1 MAKNGKPGRP
11 SFCFGAK
18 RQKDNYRST
27 QDTRDSCLLFSQ
39 STTKSKESKTKLWL
53 RRCAIPNETTVIS
66 ESLLIIK
73 SFRTFRILWPK
84 NHEISFL
91 LSSWDVLSKE
101 IFTNKRQKMGH
112 KTITVKGVKMNKE
125 MSLFFVNIP
134 HLITNRIKKC
144 WNRSTHAM
152 IETGVTMIWCFVMIG
167 GFLCFHMLYSFSP
180 SNWSFI
186 TTYPISIRVAGFSE
200 N

>member
-1 MAKNGKPGRP
+1 MATFRKVRIWQKTANLAGLH
-11 SFCFGAK
+11 SVLE
-18 RQKDNYRST
+18 QKDKRIITAAPRTPEILVYF
-27 QDTRDSCLLFSQ
+27 FSQ

-84 NHEISFL
+84 SHEISFL
-91 LSSWDVLSKE
+91 LSWWDVLSKE

-125 MSLFFVNIP
+125 MSFF
-134 HLITNRIKKC
+134 L
-144 WNRSTHAM
+144 
-152 IETGVTMIWCFVMIG
+152 
-167 GFLCFHMLYSFSP
+167 
-180 SNWSFI
+180 
-186 TTYPISIRVAGFSE
+186 
-200 N
+200 